1 MAVLSPLVVEVFGPS
16 CAGKSTLI
24 DGLAR
29 RMAADGADLLLHD
42 ANRPGSRRAGRLHQL
57 RGYTAPGFAAWC
69 AVNPG
74 RAASAR
80 GRKFAL
86 SLGLSRALHGRPGV
100 HVLDEGPMKRAATLV
115 RGSTAPSRLLAAIP
129 QPGLAVL
136 VTCDF
141 DVRLARLRATGRDHA
156 RTLGDAELRARDEL
170 RAEGDRW
177 VAEQLGV
184 QLLRLDTTD
193 GQDWSG
199 HVARAIH
206 ERMQAAP
213 PVDRRERG

>member
-1 MAVLSPLVVEVFGPS
+1 SHARRASPLGR
-16 CAGKSTLI
+16 
-24 DGLAR
+24 LAR
-29 RMAADGADLLLHD
+29 RTPGAGADLWVRD
-42 ANRPGSRRAGRLHQL
+42 ARGPGSRWAGRLHQL
-57 RGYTAPGFAAWC
+57 RGYSAPGFAAWC

-156 RTLGDAELRARDEL
+156 RTLGDAELRAR
-170 RAEGDRW
+170 
-177 VAEQLGV
+177 
-184 QLLRLDTTD
+184 
-193 GQDWSG
+193 
-199 HVARAIH
+199 
-206 ERMQAAP
+206 
-213 PVDRRERG
+213 